1 MFFVDE
7 LKDFKMYKKK
17 FLYPIN
23 NANKNLSSA
32 VILLSPNMNSSIGII
47 NHELC
52 NNKFIKSGVNNYMK
66 KVLLVFLLFFNVI
79 LVSYAKFKPN
89 VLL

>member
-1 MFFVDE
+1 MFFIDE

-23 NANKNLSSA
+23 NANKKNDSA

-47 NHELC
+47 NHELA
-52 NNKFIKSGVNNYMK
+52 NNKFIKSYYVEK
-66 KVLLVFLLFFNVI
+66 SVLYVI
-79 LVSYAKFKPN
+79 QQEAVSN
-89 VLL
+89 S